1 MHGAGVP
8 CACTIAGS
16 DSGGGAGLQ
25 VDLKTFSAFGV
36 WGATVVTAVTAQT
49 SCAVRG
55 IHLLP
60 PDFVSLQ
67 MQAVFDDLPVRAV
80 KTGMLGSAA
89 TCRAVAEGLPRDVLL
104 VVDPVM
110 VATSGDRLLEDESVG
125 AIVSELLPRATVVTP
140 NLAEAAV
147 LAGTGAIRSAE
158 GMQEAAPAILDLGPV
173 FVVVKGGHLGGETS
187 PDFLAGPEYGE
198 FLPAR
203 RLPHDVHGSG
213 CCFSAALAACLA
225 RGETVPESVAR
236 AKSFVT
242 SAIARPIH
250 GRCGGTMVNPR
261 NLDCFR

>member
-1 MHGAGVP
+1 MHEAVVP

-25 VDLKTFSAFGV
+25 ADCKTFSAFGV

-55 IHLLP
+55 IHLLSP
-60 PDFVSLQ
+60 EFVTLQ
-67 MQAVFDDLPVRAV
+67 MQAVFDDLPIRAV

-89 TCRAVAEGLPRDVLL
+89 ICRAVAEGLPRDVLL

-110 VATSGDRLLEDESVG
+110 VATSGDRLLGDGAVE
-125 AIVSELLPRATVVTP
+125 AIVSGLLPKATVVTP

-147 LAGTGAIRSAE
+147 LAGTGAIRSTE
-158 GMQEAAPAILDLGPV
+158 GMREAALAILELGPE

-187 PDFLAGPEYGE
+187 PDFLAGPGYRQV
-198 FLPAR
+198 LPAR

-225 RGETVPESVAR
+225 RGEAVPESVTR

-242 SAIARPIH
+242 AAIAHKVR
-250 GRCGGTMVNPR
+250 GRCGGTMVNPT
-261 NLDCFR
+261 NLDCYR